1 MSPKVRLN
9 QRMRVILNMVTAFVV
24 MILLTQLWLFS
35 VAVDAA
41 PKIAAA
47 SSSNILTSFAIS
59 ASTNYVRSR
68 ETHSLSK
75 CSSGRGEARGARSTA
90 RET

>member
-24 MILLTQLWLFS
+24 MILLTQLWLFT

-41 PKIAAA
+41 PNIAATA
-47 SSSNILTSFAIS
+47 LLCSLAGLAAVFALIRFFLKAELS
-59 ASTNYVRSR
+59 A
-68 ETHSLSK
+68 
-75 CSSGRGEARGARSTA
+75 
-90 RET
+90 

>member
-41 PKIAAA
+41 PKIAVAA
-47 SSSNILTSFAIS
+47 LLCSLAGLAAVFALIRFFLKAELS
-59 ASTNYVRSR
+59 A
-68 ETHSLSK
+68 
-75 CSSGRGEARGARSTA
+75 
-90 RET
+90 

>member
-1 MSPKVRLN
+1 
-9 QRMRVILNMVTAFVV
+9 MRVILNMVTAFVV

-47 SSSNILTSFAIS
+47 ALLFSLAGLAAVFALIRFFLKAELS
-59 ASTNYVRSR
+59 A
-68 ETHSLSK
+68 
-75 CSSGRGEARGARSTA
+75 
-90 RET
+90 

>member
-1 MSPKVRLN
+1 
-9 QRMRVILNMVTAFVV
+9 MVTAFVV

-47 SSSNILTSFAIS
+47 ALLCSLAGLAAVFALIRFFLKAELS
-59 ASTNYVRSR
+59 A
-68 ETHSLSK
+68 
-75 CSSGRGEARGARSTA
+75 
-90 RET
+90 

>member
-9 QRMRVILNMVTAFVV
+9 QRMRVILNMVTALVV

-47 SSSNILTSFAIS
+47 ALLCSLAGLAAVVALIRFFLKAELS
-59 ASTNYVRSR
+59 A
-68 ETHSLSK
+68 
-75 CSSGRGEARGARSTA
+75 
-90 RET
+90 

>member
-47 SSSNILTSFAIS
+47 ALLCSLAGLAAVFALIRFFLK
-59 ASTNYVRSR
+59 AELR
-68 ETHSLSK
+68 
-75 CSSGRGEARGARSTA
+75 A
-90 RET
+90 

>member
-1 MSPKVRLN
+1 
-9 QRMRVILNMVTAFVV
+9 MRVILNMVTAFVV

-47 SSSNILTSFAIS
+47 ALLCSFAGLAAVFALIRFFLKAELS
-59 ASTNYVRSR
+59 A
-68 ETHSLSK
+68 
-75 CSSGRGEARGARSTA
+75 
-90 RET
+90 

>member
-41 PKIAAA
+41 PRIAAA
-47 SSSNILTSFAIS
+47 ALLCSLAGLAAVFALIRFFLKAERS
-59 ASTNYVRSR
+59 A
-68 ETHSLSK
+68 
-75 CSSGRGEARGARSTA
+75 
-90 RET
+90 

>member
-24 MILLTQLWLFS
+24 MILLTQLWLFT

-47 SSSNILTSFAIS
+47 ALLCSLAGLVAVFALIRFFLKAELS
-59 ASTNYVRSR
+59 A
-68 ETHSLSK
+68 
-75 CSSGRGEARGARSTA
+75 
-90 RET
+90 

>member
-47 SSSNILTSFAIS
+47 ALLCSFAGLAAVFALIRFFLKAELS
-59 ASTNYVRSR
+59 A
-68 ETHSLSK
+68 
-75 CSSGRGEARGARSTA
+75 
-90 RET
+90 

>member
-1 MSPKVRLN
+1 
-9 QRMRVILNMVTAFVV
+9 MRVILNMVTAFVV

-47 SSSNILTSFAIS
+47 ALLCSFAGLAAVFALIRLFLKAELS
-59 ASTNYVRSR
+59 A
-68 ETHSLSK
+68 
-75 CSSGRGEARGARSTA
+75 
-90 RET
+90 

>member
-1 MSPKVRLN
+1 MNPKVRLN

-41 PKIAAA
+41 PKTAAA
-47 SSSNILTSFAIS
+47 ALLCSLVGLAAVFALIRFFLKAELS
-59 ASTNYVRSR
+59 A
-68 ETHSLSK
+68 
-75 CSSGRGEARGARSTA
+75 
-90 RET
+90 

>member
-47 SSSNILTSFAIS
+47 ALLCSLAGLAAVFALIRFFLKAELS
-59 ASTNYVRSR
+59 A
-68 ETHSLSK
+68 
-75 CSSGRGEARGARSTA
+75 
-90 RET
+90 

>member
-9 QRMRVILNMVTAFVV
+9 QRMRVILNMVTALVV

-47 SSSNILTSFAIS
+47 ALLCSLAGLAAVFALIRFFLKAELS
-59 ASTNYVRSR
+59 A
-68 ETHSLSK
+68 
-75 CSSGRGEARGARSTA
+75 
-90 RET
+90 

>member
-47 SSSNILTSFAIS
+47 ALLCSLAGLTAVFALIRFFLKAELS
-59 ASTNYVRSR
+59 A
-68 ETHSLSK
+68 
-75 CSSGRGEARGARSTA
+75 
-90 RET
+90 